1 MIKKLCLTAILGAGA
16 IIGCTPIMQSIP
28 LRDMSEQEIKASN
41 AVVMLNQAQL
51 AGKKFSVL
59 GSVEG
64 ISCKR
69 NRHDPSATRSDA
81 LFQTRF
87 WASKKNAN
95 AIANVRCVQNK
106 DALEKGCLETYTCTA
121 DAIRLE

>member
-1 MIKKLCLTAILGAGA
+1 M
-16 IIGCTPIMQSIP
+16 GCSATIQSIK
-28 LRDMSEQEIKASN
+28 LRDLSEQEIKASN
-41 AVVMLNQAQL
+41 AVVMLSQAQL

-69 NRHDPSATRSDA
+69 NSHDPSATRSDA

-87 WASKKNAN
+87 WASKKNAS
-95 AIANVRCVQNK
+95 AIANVRCTQNK